1 MHINNGILHEYS
13 YSNFPLS
20 VWEGAYRAA
29 GDNASK
35 RDSLIQ
41 SIQWLTRVF
50 YRNVTRHWL
59 DPSIYSCKS
68 VETFFWKSQFLSEL
82 IHFKG

>member
-35 RDSLIQ
+35 RDSL
-41 SIQWLTRVF
+41 SLFSDSHESFT
-50 YRNVTRHWL
+50 
-59 DPSIYSCKS
+59 
-68 VETFFWKSQFLSEL
+68 EM
-82 IHFKG
+82 